1 MISINRVNM
10 LMVLFIITGIF
21 LNVSVVE
28 ATGKH
33 HHHKHHNS
41 TEHLVLKLAGTGF
54 MYPMEVP
61 GMEDND
67 NLMEAMC
74 FDIDL
79 VDMKNEKIIGTGT
92 DCLSNVDMKEN
103 GNVQLIGTTFFHL
116 PKGTL
121 ITRGAVTVQPVPED
135 FKLVGADGHSYS
147 HITGA
152 ASDEDSIIGGTGK
165 FENSTGRARLSGM
178 VDMSEFTMQE
188 GDPLAFNCLFVVDVN
203 LN

>member
-1 MISINRVNM
+1 MIAIKRTNI
-10 LMVLFIITGIF
+10 LIVLFFIIGIF
-21 LNVSVVE
+21 LNVSVAE
-28 ATGKH
+28 ATGS
-33 HHHKHHNS
+33 HHKYHNS

-61 GMEDND
+61 GMEEGDD
-67 NLMEAMC
+67 PMEAMC

-79 VDMKNEKIIGTGT
+79 VNVKNNKIIGTGT
-92 DCLSNVDMKEN
+92 DCLSNVDVKEN
-103 GNVQLIGTTFFHL
+103 GNVSLIGTTYFHL
-116 PKGTL
+116 RKGTL
-121 ITRGAVTVQPVPED
+121 IARGAVTVQPVPED
-135 FKLVGADGHSYS
+135 FKLVGADGHQYS

-165 FENSTGRARLSGM
+165 FANSTGRARLSGM
-178 VDMSEFTMQE
+178 VDMTEFTMNE